1 MPRAPL
7 PLKIAIATYG
17 HTAAIKDGSI
27 PIEGVAPAFV
37 EVNPIIAAFRR
48 MVRDVE
54 FDVCEIAP
62 STYMIAREHGSPFKA
77 LPIFVS
83 RNFHH
88 SGFVYRPD
96 AGISKPKDLEGKN
109 AGVRAYSVTT
119 GVWGR
124 GILQNEY
131 GIDISKITWWVD
143 DEEHVTTLKLPPYVK
158 HVPEGKSLVSMMASG
173 ELQAGFT
180 GNAGLGRTGA
190 PKEGWA
196 AGAAKPA
203 ESNYIEFF
211 KDSRKIEAEWY
222 KRTGIYPFHG
232 TIVVKDSVLKEHPWV
247 AKSLFKAFT
256 EAKNRYI
263 KQLPSPDKV
272 SGKDKQLA
280 EMAAIVGPDPLPYGI
295 KANLPSIEALIKYV
309 HQQGMLKRMHSVS
322 ELFVDPEA

>member
-1 MPRAPL
+1 M
-7 PLKIAIATYG
+7 AISTLG
-17 HTAAIKDGSI
+17 HTAAVRDGSI
-27 PIEGVAPAFV
+27 PIEGVEPEFID
-37 EVNPIIAAFRR
+37 VNPQIAAYRR

-54 FDVCEIAP
+54 FDVCDIAP
-62 STYMIAREHGSPFKA
+62 STYMIAREHGRPFKA

-131 GIDISKITWWVD
+131 DIDITKITWWVD
-143 DEEHVTTLKLPPYVK
+143 DEEHVTTLKLPDFVK
-158 HVPEGKSLVSMMASG
+158 HVPGGKSLVSMMASG

-196 AGAAKPA
+196 GGAAPA
-203 ESNYIEFF
+203 EANYVEFF
-211 KDSRKIEAEWY
+211 KDSRKLEAEWY
-222 KRTGIYPFHG
+222 RRTGIYPFHG
-232 TIVVKDSVLKEHPWV
+232 TLVVKDSVLEAHPWV
-247 AKSLFKAFT
+247 AQSLFKAFT
-256 EAKNRYI
+256 QAKERWL
-263 KQLPSPDKV
+263 KQLQPADKA

-295 KANLPSIEALIKYV
+295 EKNRASIEALIKYV
-309 HQQGMLKRMHSVS
+309 HQQGMLKRTYAVADM
-322 ELFVDPEA
+322 FVDPEAA